1 LGNDV
6 VQIISVLNT
15 YLSYLSSVS
24 FTEHN
29 KQLSHEL
36 GENGL
41 FNAIKKLK
49 DNSYIINEINDSD
62 GNDIIAKLNI

>member
-1 LGNDV
+1 V
-6 VQIISVLNT
+6 VQIINVLNT
-15 YLSYLSSVS
+15 YLYYLSSVS

-41 FNAIKKLK
+41 FNAINKLK
-49 DNSYIINEINDSD
+49 DNNYII
-62 GNDIIAKLNI
+62 II